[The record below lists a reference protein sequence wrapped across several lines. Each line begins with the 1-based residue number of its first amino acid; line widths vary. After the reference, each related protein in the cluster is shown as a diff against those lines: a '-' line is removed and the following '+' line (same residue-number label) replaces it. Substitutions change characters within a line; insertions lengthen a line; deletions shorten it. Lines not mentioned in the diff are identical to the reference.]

1 MGGRGRTRECG
12 SRGIS
17 LILMRHML
25 RDRVYKRP
33 ELRLSNLRG
42 DKGVATVCIYTNG
55 SCAQTMFGSAWLV
68 LHTNHQTLWNIKEPY
83 PVTLCSIL
91 TNLIGILTRSRVGQ
105 SSLDPTCPF
114 CHWLIRSA

>member
-42 DKGVATVCIYTNG
+42 NRGAATGCIYTNG
-55 SCAQTMFGSAWLV
+55 SCTQTMFGAAWLALRTDHV
-68 LHTNHQTLWNIKEPY
+68 WCGLVGSAHRPSNSLEHQRTLSCDSLQYPY
-83 PVTLCSIL
+83 
-91 TNLIGILTRSRVGQ
+91 Q
-105 SSLDPTCPF
+105 SKRQPNRFPSG
-114 CHWLIRSA
+114 SE